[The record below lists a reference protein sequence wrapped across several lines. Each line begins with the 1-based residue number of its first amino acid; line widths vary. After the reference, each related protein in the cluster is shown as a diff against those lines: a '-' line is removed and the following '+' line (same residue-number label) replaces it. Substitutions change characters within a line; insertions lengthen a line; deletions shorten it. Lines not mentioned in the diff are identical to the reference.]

1 MDYQKQEIKEGIHLH
16 MIQTNRFKTNLLA
29 VFITTPL
36 LQQNVTKEALIA
48 SILRRGTKTMP
59 TSEQIS
65 IKLEEMYGATFDC
78 GIEKIGDNH
87 VIKFYLET
95 INDEFLPQKEDILEK
110 AIDTIFE
117 IVFNPVTEN
126 EQFKKEYV
134 EGESKNLKQIIEG
147 KKDNKSKY
155 ALERCIEE
163 MYKDMP
169 YGLYK
174 FGYVEDLEKIN
185 SKELYEYYKQML
197 KQCKIDIFISGQIEN
212 EQAIEKVQN
221 SEYINNLEPREV
233 KIIKTGV
240 LAPKNEPKVIKEE
253 MDVTQGKLVLG
264 LTIDSKDVESKYIA
278 LVYNTILGGGANSK
292 LFQNVRE
299 KASLAYTAGSNYV
312 RPINNIYVRCGI
324 EIKNYEKALEITKQQ
339 IEDIKCGKVTD
350 TELENAKRTIISTIK
365 FIPDEQDTQI
375 TYYFGQELAQNKLT
389 FEEYEKKIENVTKEQ
404 VIQLANKVNI
414 DTIYFLT
421 SKEGK

>member
-339 IEDIKCGKVTD
+339 IEDIK
-350 TELENAKRTIISTIK
+350 
-365 FIPDEQDTQI
+365 
-375 TYYFGQELAQNKLT
+375 
-389 FEEYEKKIENVTKEQ
+389 
-404 VIQLANKVNI
+404 
-414 DTIYFLT
+414 
-421 SKEGK
+421 